1 MKKKYTIEQIKEV
14 FNKIK
19 EEKYEKIERVSNE
32 TVELMEKTGKVE
44 DKTKFLIMIDN
55 FKEKAL
61 IEEVLND
68 IIEEL
73 EK

>member
-14 FNKIK
+14 LERIK
-19 EEKYEKIERVSNE
+19 EEKYEKVERISKESIEV
-32 TVELMEKTGKVE
+32 MEKNGGVE

>member
-1 MKKKYTIEQIKEV
+1 
-14 FNKIK
+14 
-19 EEKYEKIERVSNE
+19 
-32 TVELMEKTGKVE
+32 MEKTGKVE